1 MTTDTRRPTGL
12 LRTSTALTG
21 AALLL
26 GSLTLG
32 ACSSTDATASAQV
45 RPAQAQPAAVDG
57 DTVDLVAAAVDTPAA
72 DTPAADDANGNAT
85 AKADRKGL
93 RARLFRA
100 LHATWVT
107 GGGKAGPVT
116 HQAVRGEVTAVSAT
130 AITVRAKDG
139 FSLTYAV
146 GADTKVR
153 ERPQVKGQGK
163 ATPSTVSAVRVGAK
177 ALVTGVGA
185 TKPTARVVV
194 FKDAPAA
201 SGGAPTPSATS

>member
-32 ACSSTDATASAQV
+32 ACSSTDASAVAQS

-57 DTVDLVAAAVDTPAA
+57 DTVDLVAAAVGTPAA
-72 DTPAADDANGNAT
+72 DGAT
-85 AKADRKGL
+85 GSATTKADRKGL
-93 RARLFRA
+93 RARLLRA

-153 ERPQVKGQGK
+153 ERPQAKGQGK
-163 ATPSTVSAVRVGAK
+163 ASASTMSAVRVGAK
-177 ALVTGVGA
+177 ALVTGIGA

-194 FKDAPAA
+194 FTHAPAA
-201 SGGAPTPSATS
+201 ASGSTPTPSATS